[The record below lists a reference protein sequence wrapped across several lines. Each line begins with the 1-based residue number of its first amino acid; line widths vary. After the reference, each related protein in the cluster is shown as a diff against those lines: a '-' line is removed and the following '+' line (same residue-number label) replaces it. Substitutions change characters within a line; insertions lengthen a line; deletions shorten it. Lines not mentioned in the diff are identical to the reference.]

1 MPYIKSKL
9 LFLFQLLVLT
19 INYLFNKNFNEK
31 KVIEE
36 YVPDEG
42 IVFDLGSNLGSY
54 IKFVSK
60 ITKKKKIN
68 FHSFEPNSS
77 LCKIQDKLSLSS
89 KHSIVINALAVSE
102 TDGQVKYYER
112 SISSHSSLDDS
123 PKMSEI
129 SKTIDT
135 YDVESIRVDSYCKK
149 NDITRIDLL
158 KIDAEGKDFEV
169 LKTCESLLQEKNIK
183 LIKIEVWAE
192 DESLALISNLLNRY
206 GYTLI
211 GTTNLSYIANKLI
224 FFDAYFL
231 AE

>member
-1 MPYIKSKL
+1 
-9 LFLFQLLVLT
+9 
-19 INYLFNKNFNEK
+19 
-31 KVIEE
+31 
-36 YVPDEG
+36 
-42 IVFDLGSNLGSY
+42 
-54 IKFVSK
+54 
-60 ITKKKKIN
+60 
-68 FHSFEPNSS
+68 
-77 LCKIQDKLSLSS
+77 
-89 KHSIVINALAVSE
+89 
-102 TDGQVKYYER
+102 
-112 SISSHSSLDDS
+112 
-123 PKMSEI
+123 MSEI